1 MKKEVVGVCAPA
13 TSTTRKSWFQVA
25 ILDYTRLADSPQDH
39 LGELAEVF
47 STLDDSALL
56 ARLQEYRPV
65 GRPGYPLRALWQAY
79 VASFI
84 LNLPHTNALIRRLE
98 DEPAF
103 RYLCGFQGEL
113 PHRTTFNRF
122 IQRLSHHT
130 DLVEACFAPITDQL
144 KALIP
149 DMGDQVAIDA
159 TTVRS
164 HCNPNRRKISD
175 PEASWTAKNSARAKE
190 GGKEW
195 HHGYKVHMVAD
206 AQHGL
211 PLAHVVTTAKR
222 NDTLELPAVIE
233 RAEALYPWFRPSV
246 AIADKGYDS
255 ASNHDYLH
263 QKGIVPI
270 INIRKKARGGL
281 REGIYDEKGN
291 PTCLG
296 QVSMEYVR
304 SDPEK
309 GHLYRCR
316 AEGCHLKD
324 SNRGGIRHCDSEVWE
339 DPKQNIRLFGVLRR
353 NSKEWKA
360 FYSKRQSIER
370 VFKSM
375 KESRRLERHC
385 IRGLRQV
392 TLHCTM
398 SAMAFQV
405 TALVRVLA
413 GELGDMCWMVRRV
426 A

>member
-1 MKKEVVGVCAPA
+1 MVQ
-13 TSTTRKSWFQVA
+13 SHYIQH
-25 ILDYTRLADSPQDH
+25 LDPVQDH
-39 LGELAEVF
+39 LAELSAVF
-47 STLDDSALL
+47 SALDDTALL
-56 ARLQEYRPV
+56 KRLLEYNPV
-65 GRPGYPLRALWQAY
+65 EKAGRPGYPLKALWHSY

-84 LNLPHTNALIRRLE
+84 LNLPHTNALIRRLQ
-98 DEPAF
+98 DEPDL
-103 RYLCGFQGEL
+103 RHLCGFGDVL

-122 IQRLSHHT
+122 IQRLSYHS
-130 DLVEACFAPITDQL
+130 DLVEDCFAPLTDQL

-149 DMGDQVAIDA
+149 DLGDQVAIDA

-195 HHGYKVHMVAD
+195 HHGYKVHMIAD
-206 AQHGL
+206 ANHGL

-233 RAEALYPWFRPSV
+233 RAEALYPWFQPSV

-255 ASNHDYLH
+255 ASNHEYLH
-263 QKGIVPI
+263 QKGIIPVI
-270 INIRKKARGGL
+270 HIRKKARGGL
-281 REGIYDEKGN
+281 REGIYDGKGN

-296 QVSMEYVR
+296 QVPMEYVR

-324 SNRGGIRHCDSEVWE
+324 SKRGGIRHCDTEVWE
-339 DPKQNIRLFGVLRR
+339 DPTQNLRLFGVVRR
-353 NSKEWKA
+353 DSQEWRNLYA
-360 FYSKRQSIER
+360 RRQAIER
-370 VFKSM
+370 VFKSL

-385 IRGLRQV
+385 VRGLRQII
-392 TLHCTM
+392 LHSLM
-398 SAMAFQV
+398 SVLSFQA
-405 TALVRVLA
+405 TALVRVLEGA
-413 GELGDMCWMVRRV
+413 KGLMRWMVRRV